1 MERTVLRGEAHAQV
15 RDLGERRL
23 RPTEG
28 EVTSWVGMTIFL
40 GSWAMMFAAL
50 FFAYA
55 VVRAHATSWPP
66 PGSPA
71 LPIVVPGLNTLVLAA
86 SSAAVAIGVRAH
98 ALHRRRATPALAC
111 GAALGALFLALQL
124 LVWVRVWESGLVP
137 SGGPYPSVFYAL
149 TVFHA
154 LHALVGIAALALLAA
169 GGFAGRAASRSAV
182 RLWGMFWH
190 FVGAVWCALYAAV
203 YLA

>member
-1 MERTVLRGEAHAQV
+1 VERTVRRGEASAEV

-23 RPTEG
+23 RATDG
-28 EVTSWVGMTIFL
+28 EVTSYVGMTVFL

-50 FFAYA
+50 FFSYA
-55 VVRAHATSWPP
+55 VVRAHAPAWPP

-71 LPIVVPGLNTLVLAA
+71 LPVLVPGLNTLVVAA
-86 SSAAVAIGVRAH
+86 SSAAVAVGVRAH
-98 ALHRRRATPALAC
+98 ALRRRSAPALAL
-111 GAALGALFLALQL
+111 GAALGALFLGLQL
-124 LVWVRVWESGLVP
+124 LVWIRVWQSGLVP

-154 LHALVGIAALALLAA
+154 LHALVGIAALAVLAA
-169 GGFAGRAASRSAV
+169 RGFAGRAASRSAV